1 MAMIPYM
8 AAGYAADRLMGGSG
22 MTGLALGTGVGGF
35 STGAFGNLFASAI
48 PEAAASSA
56 AATEAAAASF
66 PTVLSTAGGA
76 GQALTQAELAALASQ
91 APNAGLIGQTISPFT
106 PLGTQIGGATGF
118 FGQGISNQAV
128 NSALTGGKAFGGL
141 LENTPLDYVSQGTD
155 FINEGWEDMSLAD
168 KGSTLMMGN
177 QAVDTMTA
185 PQQMIQ
191 PPAPQIQRGKE
202 PTIAAP
208 LAINVSAP
216 NREYVNARTFG
227 LGEQPD
233 IQIEDLLN
241 RRRGR

>member
-8 AAGYAADRLMGGSG
+8 AAGYAADRLMGGNG
-22 MTGLALGTGVGGF
+22 MTGLAIGSGVGGF

-48 PEAAASSA
+48 PEAAATSA

-106 PLGTQIGGATGF
+106 PLGTQIGGATGL

-128 NSALTGGKAFGGL
+128 NSALTSGRAFGGL
-141 LENTPLDYVSQGTD
+141 FENAPLDYVSQGTD

-177 QAVDTMTA
+177 QAVDNMTA
-185 PQQMIQ
+185 QPQNMIQ
-191 PPAPQIQRGKE
+191 PPQQREVIGKE
-202 PTIAAP
+202 PNIAAP
-208 LAINVSAP
+208 LAINVPASG
-216 NREYVNARTFG
+216 VNIRTTGQLERMLTPEQRRALG
-227 LGEQPD
+227 L
-233 IQIEDLLN
+233 L
-241 RRRGR
+241 